1 MRGGR
6 EKPFIV
12 YESLLKRGSGSKRYF
27 RQIGKLGLAPEIHA
41 QRDMSDVKSTRY
53 GREFIRRGA
62 LVQCLRWFSLLS
74 LPHLGAGS
82 GRDNQK
88 ESANACERADEQ
100 SRADGRA
107 RGGRC

>member
-62 LVQCLRWFSLLS
+62 LVQCFALVFTSLSPSSWCGQRPRQPERERRRLRV
-74 LPHLGAGS
+74 
-82 GRDNQK
+82 
-88 ESANACERADEQ
+88 
-100 SRADGRA
+100 SR
-107 RGGRC
+107 